1 MFSKKCPRCKTIIKD
16 SFNYCPLCSKN
27 LKSKYD
33 DDDYGFLGKN
43 DFLDENMDLT
53 DNFIDKMFNS
63 AMKLLEKQMKNL
75 NEGNKNYYQP
85 GLNVQFFVNGEKIF
99 PEKSIIKNPIKVE
112 NHFTKEKLKKLLE
125 LPRKEPESRIKRISG
140 KVIYE
145 LSVPGVKTIDNVL
158 INQLE
163 NSIEIKALSDN
174 LVYLKNLKVKLPI
187 LRCQLVDDSLIIEMQ
202 GR

>member
-1 MFSKKCPRCKTIIKD
+1 MFNKKCPRCKNIIKD
-16 SFNYCPLCSKN
+16 GFNYCPLCSKN
-27 LKSKYD
+27 LRSKYD
-33 DDDYGFLGKN
+33 EDDYGFLGKN
-43 DFLDENMDLT
+43 DFSEENMDLT
-53 DNFIDKMFNS
+53 DTFIDKMFNS
-63 AMKLLEKQMKNL
+63 AMKMLEKQMKNL

-99 PEKSIIKNPIKVE
+99 PEKSIIKQPIKVE
-112 NHFTKEKLKKLLE
+112 NHFTKEKLKRLLE
-125 LPRKEPESRIKRISG
+125 LPRKEPESRVKRISG

-174 LVYLKNLKVKLPI
+174 LVYIKNLKVNLPI
-187 LRCQLVDDSLIIEMQ
+187 LRCQLVDDNLIIEMQ
-202 GR
+202 GK

>member
-1 MFSKKCPRCKTIIKD
+1 MFNKKCPRCKNIIKD
-16 SFNYCPLCSKN
+16 SFKYCPLCSKN
-27 LKSKYD
+27 LRSEYD
-33 DDDYGFLGKN
+33 EDDYGFLGKN
-43 DFLDENMDLT
+43 DFSEENTDLT
-53 DNFIDKMFNS
+53 DTFIDKMFNS

-75 NEGNKNYYQP
+75 NESNKNYYQP
-85 GLNVQFFVNGEKIF
+85 RLNVQFFVNGEKIF
-99 PEKSIIKNPIKVE
+99 PEKSIIKHPIKVE
-112 NHFTKEKLKKLLE
+112 NHFTKEKLKKFLE
-125 LPRKEPESRIKRISG
+125 LPRKEPESRVKRISG

-145 LSVPGVKTIDNVL
+145 LSVPGVKSIDNVL

-174 LVYLKNLKVKLPI
+174 LVYLKNLKVNLPI

>member
-1 MFSKKCPRCKTIIKD
+1 MFNKKCPRCKNIIKD
-16 SFNYCPLCSKN
+16 GFNYCPLCSKN
-27 LKSKYD
+27 LRSKYD
-33 DDDYGFLGKN
+33 EDDYGFLGKN
-43 DFLDENMDLT
+43 DFSEENMDLT
-53 DNFIDKMFNS
+53 DTFIDKMFNS
-63 AMKLLEKQMKNL
+63 AMKMLEKQMKNL

-99 PEKSIIKNPIKVE
+99 PEKSIIKQPIKVE
-112 NHFTKEKLKKLLE
+112 NHFTKEKLKRLLE
-125 LPRKEPESRIKRISG
+125 LPRKEPESRVKRISG

-174 LVYLKNLKVKLPI
+174 LVYLKNLKVNLPI
-187 LRCQLVDDSLIIEMQ
+187 LRCQLVDDNLIIEMQ
-202 GR
+202 GK

>member
-1 MFSKKCPRCKTIIKD
+1 MFNKKCPRCKNIIKD
-16 SFNYCPLCSKN
+16 GFNYCPLCSKN
-27 LKSKYD
+27 LRSKYD
-33 DDDYGFLGKN
+33 EDDYGFLGKN
-43 DFLDENMDLT
+43 DFSEENMDLT
-53 DNFIDKMFNS
+53 DTFIDKMFNS
-63 AMKLLEKQMKNL
+63 AMKMLEKQMKNL

-99 PEKSIIKNPIKVE
+99 PEKSIIKQPIKVE
-112 NHFTKEKLKKLLE
+112 NHFTKEKLKRLLE
-125 LPRKEPESRIKRISG
+125 LPRKEPESRVKRISG

-174 LVYLKNLKVKLPI
+174 LVYLKNLKVNLPI

-202 GR
+202 GK

>member
-1 MFSKKCPRCKTIIKD
+1 MFSKQCPRCKNIIKD
-16 SFNYCPLCSKN
+16 SFNYCPICNKN
-27 LKSKYD
+27 LRSKYD
-33 DDDYGFLGKN
+33 EDDYGFLGKN
-43 DFLDENMDLT
+43 DFSEDMDVT

-63 AMKLLEKQMKNL
+63 AMKMLEKQMKNL
-75 NEGNKNYYQP
+75 NERNKNYYQP

-99 PEKSIIKNPIKVE
+99 PEKQIINRPIKVE

-125 LPRKEPESRIKRISG
+125 LPRKEPESNVKRISG

-163 NSIEIKALSDN
+163 NSIEIKALSDD
-174 LVYLKNLKVKLPI
+174 LVYLKNLKVKLPK
-187 LRCQLVDDSLIIEMQ
+187 
-202 GR
+202 